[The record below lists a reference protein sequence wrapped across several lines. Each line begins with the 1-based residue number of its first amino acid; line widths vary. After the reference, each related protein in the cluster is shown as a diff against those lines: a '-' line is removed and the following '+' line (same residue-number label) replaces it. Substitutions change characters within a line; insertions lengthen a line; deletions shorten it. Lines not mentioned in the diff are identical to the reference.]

1 MVISFQSLTVLTK
14 NPILDVWQG
23 SENAS
28 DNNTTVID
36 QMFDFFG
43 FLFLLCWFL
52 SYRNQSSDMLC

>member
-43 FLFLLCWFL
+43 FLFLLCGFL
-52 SYRNQSSDMLC
+52 SYRNQSNDMLC